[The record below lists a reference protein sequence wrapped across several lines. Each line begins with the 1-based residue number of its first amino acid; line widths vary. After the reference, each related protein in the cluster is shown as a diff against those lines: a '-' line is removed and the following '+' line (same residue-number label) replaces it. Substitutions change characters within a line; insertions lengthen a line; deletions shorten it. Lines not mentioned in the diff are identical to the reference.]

1 LTAFDGRLEVEQI
14 RVEIDGT
21 ECTGP
26 KGSTILDI
34 AKANDIYIPTLCYDP
49 RMQPYGAC
57 RLCLVEVE
65 GARGLLPA
73 CYAEA
78 TDGMVVKTTTETL
91 ERIRKTLVEL
101 LLSDH
106 EMECQ
111 GCTQSG
117 RCELQELANRYGI
130 TESPFVGEKHEYV
143 EHVENPFVMR
153 DYNKCI
159 MCGRC
164 IRICREV
171 QGVGVYDFV
180 NRGFKAIPGTP
191 FDKDMQETPCEFCG
205 QCISTCPT
213 GAIKARPYEGKGRIA
228 ARDMLRNACAYFKM
242 SEEDMMEALGLDNW
256 VVRTTCAYCGCGCQ
270 LDLHVIDNKV
280 AEVTSPKM
288 VGSGQGNHRERRA
301 PDEAPDPQGQEAGR
315 GRVGRGARPG
325 RQEARRHQEERGGRR
340 HRGLIL
346 RPGHERG
353 QLPRSKVHTRG
364 DRHEQRRPLRPV
376 VTRSNCRRSGENVW
390 VWSDDQHDRRPR
402 ESEGHPGH
410 RF

>member
-1 LTAFDGRLEVEQI
+1 VEEIKVQ
-14 RVEIDGT
+14 IDGN
-21 ECTGP
+21 ECTGA

-49 RMQPYGAC
+49 RMEPYGAC

-78 TDGMVVKTTTETL
+78 TDGMVVKTTTDTL

-106 EMECQ
+106 DMECQ
-111 GCTQSG
+111 GCAKSG

-171 QGVGVYDFV
+171 QGVGVYDFI

-191 FDKDMQETPCEFCG
+191 YDKPMQETPCEFCG

-213 GAIKARPYEGKGRIA
+213 GAIKARPYEAEGRVA
-228 ARDMLRNACAYFKM
+228 ARDMLRNACAFFKM
-242 SEEDMMEALGLDNW
+242 SEEDMMEALGLEGW
-256 VVRTTCAYCGCGCQ
+256 KVRTTCAYCGCGCQ

-280 AEVTSPKM
+280 VEVTSPKM
-288 VGSGQGNHRERRA
+288 VGSGQGNLCVKGRFGYDFISSDERLTR
-301 PDEAPDPQGQEAGR
+301 PLVRKGKKLVETSWDEAMDLVAKKLGGIKKKSGADSIGVFSSARATNEDNYLVQKFTRAV
-315 GRVGRGARPG
+315 VGTNNVDHCAR
-325 RQEARRHQEERGGRR
+325 
-340 HRGLIL
+340 L
-346 RPGHERG
+346 
-353 QLPRSKVHTRG
+353 
-364 DRHEQRRPLRPV
+364 
-376 VTRSNCRRSGENVW
+376 
-390 VWSDDQHDRRPR
+390 
-402 ESEGHPGH
+402 
-410 RF
+410 

>member
-1 LTAFDGRLEVEQI
+1 MTLFNGRLEVEEIKVQ
-14 RVEIDGT
+14 IDGN
-21 ECTGP
+21 ECTGA

-49 RMQPYGAC
+49 RMEPYGAC

-78 TDGMVVKTTTETL
+78 TDGMVVKTATEKL

-106 EMECQ
+106 DMECQ
-111 GCTQSG
+111 GCAKSG

-130 TESPFVGEKHEYV
+130 TESPFVGEKHEYI

-171 QGVGVYDFV
+171 QGVGVYDFI

-191 FDKDMQETPCEFCG
+191 YDKPMQETPCEFCG

-213 GAIKARPYEGKGRIA
+213 GAIKAKPYEGDGRVA
-228 ARDMLRNACAYFKM
+228 ARDMLRNACAFFKM
-242 SEEDMMEALGLDNW
+242 SEEDMMEALGLEGW
-256 VVRTTCAYCGCGCQ
+256 KVRTTCAYCGCGCQ

-280 AEVTSPKM
+280 VEVTSPKM
-288 VGSGQGNHRERRA
+288 VGSGQGNLCVKGRFGYDFISSDERLTKPLVRKGKKLVETSW
-301 PDEAPDPQGQEAGR
+301 DEALDLVASKLSGIKKKSGADSIAVLSSARATNEDNYLIQKFTRAG
-315 GRVGRGARPG
+315 VGTNNVDHCAR
-325 RQEARRHQEERGGRR
+325 
-340 HRGLIL
+340 L
-346 RPGHERG
+346 
-353 QLPRSKVHTRG
+353 
-364 DRHEQRRPLRPV
+364 
-376 VTRSNCRRSGENVW
+376 
-390 VWSDDQHDRRPR
+390 
-402 ESEGHPGH
+402 
-410 RF
+410 

>member
-1 LTAFDGRLEVEQI
+1 LFNGRLEVEQI
-14 RVEIDGT
+14 NVEIDGT
-21 ECTGP
+21 RCTGP

-49 RMQPYGAC
+49 RMEPYGAC

-73 CYAEA
+73 CYAEV
-78 TDGMVVKTTTETL
+78 TDGMVVKTATEKL

-106 EMECQ
+106 DMECQ
-111 GCTQSG
+111 GCAKSG

-130 TESPFVGEKHEYV
+130 TESPFVGEKHEYI

-171 QGVGVYDFV
+171 QGVGVYDFI

-191 FDKDMQETPCEFCG
+191 YDKPMQETPCEFCG

-213 GAIKARPYEGKGRIA
+213 GAIKAKPYEGDGRVA
-228 ARDMLRNACAYFKM
+228 ARDMLRNACAFFKM
-242 SEEDMMEALGLDNW
+242 SEEDMMEALGLEGW
-256 VVRTTCAYCGCGCQ
+256 KVRTTCAYCGCGCQ

-280 AEVTSPKM
+280 VEVTSPKM
-288 VGSGQGNHRERRA
+288 VGSGQGNLCVKGRFGYDFISSDERLTKPLVRKGKKLVETSW
-301 PDEAPDPQGQEAGR
+301 DEALDLVASKLSGIKKKSGADSIAVLSSARATNEDNYLIQKFTRAG
-315 GRVGRGARPG
+315 VGTNNVDHCAR
-325 RQEARRHQEERGGRR
+325 
-340 HRGLIL
+340 L
-346 RPGHERG
+346 
-353 QLPRSKVHTRG
+353 
-364 DRHEQRRPLRPV
+364 
-376 VTRSNCRRSGENVW
+376 
-390 VWSDDQHDRRPR
+390 
-402 ESEGHPGH
+402 
-410 RF
+410 

>member
-1 LTAFDGRLEVEQI
+1 VEEIKVQ
-14 RVEIDGT
+14 IDGN
-21 ECTGP
+21 ECIGA

-34 AKANDIYIPTLCYDP
+34 AKTNDIYIPTLCYDP
-49 RMQPYGAC
+49 RMEPYGAC

-78 TDGMVVKTTTETL
+78 TDGMVVKTTTDTL

-106 EMECQ
+106 DMECQ
-111 GCTQSG
+111 GCAKSG

-171 QGVGVYDFV
+171 QGVGVYDFI

-191 FDKDMQETPCEFCG
+191 YDKPMQETPCEFCG

-213 GAIKARPYEGKGRIA
+213 GAIKARPYEAEGRVA
-228 ARDMLRNACAYFKM
+228 ARDMLRNACAFFKM
-242 SEEDMMEALGLDNW
+242 SEEDMMEALGLEGW
-256 VVRTTCAYCGCGCQ
+256 KVRTTCAYCGCGCQ

-280 AEVTSPKM
+280 VEVTSPKM
-288 VGSGQGNHRERRA
+288 VGSGQGNLCVKGRFGYDFISSDERLTR
-301 PDEAPDPQGQEAGR
+301 PLVRKGKKLVETSWDEAMDLVAKKLGGIKKKSGADSIGVFSSARATNEDNYLVQKFTRAV
-315 GRVGRGARPG
+315 VGTNNVDHCAR
-325 RQEARRHQEERGGRR
+325 
-340 HRGLIL
+340 L
-346 RPGHERG
+346 
-353 QLPRSKVHTRG
+353 
-364 DRHEQRRPLRPV
+364 
-376 VTRSNCRRSGENVW
+376 
-390 VWSDDQHDRRPR
+390 
-402 ESEGHPGH
+402 
-410 RF
+410 

>member
-1 LTAFDGRLEVEQI
+1 
-14 RVEIDGT
+14 
-21 ECTGP
+21 
-26 KGSTILDI
+26 
-34 AKANDIYIPTLCYDP
+34 
-49 RMQPYGAC
+49 
-57 RLCLVEVE
+57 
-65 GARGLLPA
+65 
-73 CYAEA
+73 
-78 TDGMVVKTTTETL
+78 
-91 ERIRKTLVEL
+91 
-101 LLSDH
+101 
-106 EMECQ
+106 MECQ

-288 VGSGQGNHRERRA
+288 VGSGQGNLCVKGRFGYDFIASDERLTKPLIRKGKKLVEA
-301 PDEAPDPQGQEAGR
+301 EWDEALDLVAR
-315 GRVGRGARPG
+315 KLGAIKKKEG
-325 RQEARRHQEERGGRR
+325 ADAIGVLSSARATNEDNYLVQ
-340 HRGLIL
+340 
-346 RPGHERG
+346 
-353 QLPRSKVHTRG
+353 KFTRAVIG
-364 DRHEQRRPLRPV
+364 
-376 VTRSNCRRSGENVW
+376 TNNV
-390 VWSDDQHDRRPR
+390 DHCARL
-402 ESEGHPGH
+402 
-410 RF
+410 

>member
-1 LTAFDGRLEVEQI
+1 VEQI

-288 VGSGQGNHRERRA
+288 VGSGQGNLCVKGRFGYDFIASDERLTKPLIRKGKKLVEAEWGEALDLVARKLGAIKKKEGADAIGVLSSARA
-301 PDEAPDPQGQEAGR
+301 TNEDNYLVQKFTRAVIGTNNVDHC
-315 GRVGRGARPG
+315 AR
-325 RQEARRHQEERGGRR
+325 
-340 HRGLIL
+340 L
-346 RPGHERG
+346 
-353 QLPRSKVHTRG
+353 
-364 DRHEQRRPLRPV
+364 
-376 VTRSNCRRSGENVW
+376 
-390 VWSDDQHDRRPR
+390 
-402 ESEGHPGH
+402 
-410 RF
+410 

>member
-1 LTAFDGRLEVEQI
+1 VEQI

-288 VGSGQGNHRERRA
+288 VGSGQGNLCVKGRFGYDFIASDERLTKPLIRKGKKLVEA
-301 PDEAPDPQGQEAGR
+301 EWDEALDLVAR
-315 GRVGRGARPG
+315 KLGAIKKKEG
-325 RQEARRHQEERGGRR
+325 ADAIGVLSSARATNEDNYLVQ
-340 HRGLIL
+340 
-346 RPGHERG
+346 
-353 QLPRSKVHTRG
+353 KFTRAVIG
-364 DRHEQRRPLRPV
+364 
-376 VTRSNCRRSGENVW
+376 TNNV
-390 VWSDDQHDRRPR
+390 DHCARL
-402 ESEGHPGH
+402 
-410 RF
+410 

>member
-1 LTAFDGRLEVEQI
+1 MFNGRLEVEQI
-14 RVEIDGT
+14 NVEIDGT
-21 ECTGP
+21 RCTGP
-26 KGSTILDI
+26 EGSTILDI

-49 RMQPYGAC
+49 RMEPYGAC

-73 CYAEA
+73 CYAEV
-78 TDGMVVKTTTETL
+78 TDGMVVKTATEKL

-106 EMECQ
+106 DMECQ
-111 GCTQSG
+111 GCAKSG

-130 TESPFVGEKHEYV
+130 TESPFVGEKHEYI

-171 QGVGVYDFV
+171 QGVGVYDFI

-191 FDKDMQETPCEFCG
+191 YDKPMQETPCEFCG

-213 GAIKARPYEGKGRIA
+213 GAIKAKPYEGDGRVA
-228 ARDMLRNACAYFKM
+228 ARDMLRNACAFFKM

-256 VVRTTCAYCGCGCQ
+256 VTRTTCAYCGCGCQ

-288 VGSGQGNHRERRA
+288 VGSGQGNLCVKGRFGYDFIASDERLTKPLIRKGKKFVEAEWDDALDLIAKKLGAIKKKEGADAIGVLSSARA
-301 PDEAPDPQGQEAGR
+301 TNEDNYLVQKFTRAVIGTNNVDHC
-315 GRVGRGARPG
+315 AR
-325 RQEARRHQEERGGRR
+325 
-340 HRGLIL
+340 L
-346 RPGHERG
+346 
-353 QLPRSKVHTRG
+353 
-364 DRHEQRRPLRPV
+364 
-376 VTRSNCRRSGENVW
+376 
-390 VWSDDQHDRRPR
+390 
-402 ESEGHPGH
+402 
-410 RF
+410 

>member
-288 VGSGQGNHRERRA
+288 VGSGQGNLCVKGRFGYDFIASDERLTKPLIRKGKKLVEAEWGEALDLVARKLGAIKKKEGADAIGVLSSARA
-301 PDEAPDPQGQEAGR
+301 TNEDNYLVQKFTRAVIGTNNVDHC
-315 GRVGRGARPG
+315 AR
-325 RQEARRHQEERGGRR
+325 
-340 HRGLIL
+340 L
-346 RPGHERG
+346 
-353 QLPRSKVHTRG
+353 
-364 DRHEQRRPLRPV
+364 
-376 VTRSNCRRSGENVW
+376 
-390 VWSDDQHDRRPR
+390 
-402 ESEGHPGH
+402 
-410 RF
+410 

>member
-1 LTAFDGRLEVEQI
+1 MTLSDGRLEVKEI
-14 RVEIDGT
+14 KVEIDGT

-26 KGSTILDI
+26 KGSTILDM
-34 AKANDIYIPTLCYDP
+34 AKAADIYIPTLCYDP

-78 TDGMVVKTTTETL
+78 TDGMVVKTTTEEL

-111 GCTQSG
+111 GCTKSG

-213 GAIKARPYEGKGRIA
+213 GAIKARPYEGTGRIA

-256 VVRTTCAYCGCGCQ
+256 VTRTTCAYCGCGCQ

-288 VGSGQGNHRERRA
+288 VGSGQGNLCVKGRFGYDFIASDERLTKPLIRKGKKFVEAEWDDALDLIAKKLGAIKKKEGADAIGVLSSARA
-301 PDEAPDPQGQEAGR
+301 TNEDNYLVQKFTRAVIGTNNVDHC
-315 GRVGRGARPG
+315 AR
-325 RQEARRHQEERGGRR
+325 
-340 HRGLIL
+340 L
-346 RPGHERG
+346 
-353 QLPRSKVHTRG
+353 
-364 DRHEQRRPLRPV
+364 
-376 VTRSNCRRSGENVW
+376 
-390 VWSDDQHDRRPR
+390 
-402 ESEGHPGH
+402 
-410 RF
+410 